1 MSTTAEALRALK
13 RKHDQEDTEENRQ
26 REWMEKQ
33 FQIFQRLV
41 IDSAS
46 NGKTDYYT
54 YIHFIPT
61 KECMDKIKEAFE
73 GCQVFVNMEEKNLN
87 RLVVSWKEEEQV
99 YQEDEEEEFEE
110 EQEEE
115 KEENELVEEEPE
127 YEPAKSDDEIKKRI
141 QDEMY
146 RFFEKNRAY
155 IPMHNKPEWVK
166 NMESR
171 TPNHI
176 PDRGYT
182 WQQKPTS

>member
-13 RKHDQEDTEENRQ
+13 RKHDKEDTEENRQ

-33 FQIFQRLV
+33 FQIFQKCI

-46 NGKTDYYT
+46 KGETDYYT

-61 KECMDKIKEAFE
+61 KECMDKIQEAFE
-73 GCQVFVNMEEKNLN
+73 GCQVNVHNEEKNLN
-87 RLVVSWKEEEQV
+87 RLIVSWKEEPV
-99 YQEDEEEEFEE
+99 YEEPEEEEFEE

-115 KEENELVEEEPE
+115 KELVEEEPV
-127 YEPAKSDDEIKKRI
+127 YEPAKSDDEVKKRI

-146 RFFEKNRAY
+146 RFFEKNRSY
-155 IPMHNKPEWVK
+155 ISMYNKPEWVK
-166 NMESR
+166 NIESK
-171 TPNHI
+171 TPNQI

-182 WQQKPTS
+182 WQQNSTS